1 MPSISTDQR
10 NTAYVQ
16 AGLLLCPHHRRE
28 TVRALP
34 PSAGVDVQGPGHSDE
49 YIRSWQA
56 LMPLDAR
63 NLTPEQR
70 RIILDKLYRRHFI
83 VYDRLAEI

>member
-1 MPSISTDQR
+1 M
-10 NTAYVQ
+10 
-16 AGLLLCPHHRRE
+16 LCPHPRRE
-28 TVRALP
+28 AVRARP
-34 PSAGVDVQGPGHSDE
+34 PIAEVDAKGPGHSDE

-63 NLTPEQR
+63 NLTPKQR

>member
-1 MPSISTDQR
+1 M
-10 NTAYVQ
+10 
-16 AGLLLCPHHRRE
+16 RE
-28 TVRALP
+28 AVRARP
-34 PSAGVDVQGPGHSDE
+34 PSAEVDAQGPGHSDE

-63 NLTPEQR
+63 NLTPKQR